1 MTKLAVSTFQTFHKN
16 PVTDKNEIFQL
27 KMAKNGKPAPAQQNP
42 QSVKQRLGPV
52 KPNIK
57 LGVIRYFTE
66 EPISFC

>member
-1 MTKLAVSTFQTFHKN
+1 
-16 PVTDKNEIFQL
+16 
-27 KMAKNGKPAPAQQNP
+27 MAKNGKPAPAQQNP

-66 EPISFC
+66 EPINFC